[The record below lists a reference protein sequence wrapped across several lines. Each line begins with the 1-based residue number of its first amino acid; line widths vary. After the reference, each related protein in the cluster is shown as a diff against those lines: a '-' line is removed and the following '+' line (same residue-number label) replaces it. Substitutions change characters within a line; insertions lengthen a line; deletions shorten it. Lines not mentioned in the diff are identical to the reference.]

1 VSNTNRNLLDMLRD
15 PSLSSAEEV
24 VQALKSDPANGLMVT
39 EVSALRRIH
48 GLNKLE
54 EEEKVL
60 QLDSRVYFITTN
72 FLWMMVL

>member
-1 VSNTNRNLLDMLRD
+1 
-15 PSLSSAEEV
+15 
-24 VQALKSDPANGLMVT
+24 
-39 EVSALRRIH
+39 VSALRRIH